1 MTDQQIIEHL
11 RNNQYTAA
19 VKGLYG
25 VLPAVK
31 QFIKANKGS
40 TDDAKDIFQDAL
52 VILYKKVQEKDF
64 VLTASLKTFL
74 LSVVKNCWRAELRRR
89 NKLPA
94 GDMAGDLPEETPVEE
109 TSFPIATAAFNLLG
123 DKCKELL
130 ILFYFKKKNFKE
142 IARLFSF
149 SDERVAKNQKY
160 RCMEK
165 AKENFLILSKTGQH
179 G

>member
-25 VLPAVK
+25 ILPAVK
-31 QFIKANKGS
+31 QFIKANKGGI
-40 TDDAKDIFQDAL
+40 DDAKDVFQDAL
-52 VILYKKVQEKDF
+52 VILYKKVQEKEF
-64 VLTASLKTFL
+64 VVTASLKTYL
-74 LSVVKNCWRAELRRR
+74 LAIVKNCWQTELRRR
-89 NKLPA
+89 NKLPP
-94 GDMAGDLPEETPVEE
+94 GDIPGDIPEEIPEEE
-109 TSFPIATAAFNLLG
+109 TSLPVATAAFNLLG

-130 ILFYFKKKNFKE
+130 ILFYFKKKSFKE
-142 IARLFSF
+142 IAKVFSF